1 VAVFGRPNTIR
12 VGLKSCLPTKTRETH
27 MNSNPGDFFAVAFK
41 NLTLVGIL
49 ERISRL
55 YSLRVSL
62 LVGVTRIALDV
73 NEGDV
78 LT

>member
-1 VAVFGRPNTIR
+1 
-12 VGLKSCLPTKTRETH
+12 